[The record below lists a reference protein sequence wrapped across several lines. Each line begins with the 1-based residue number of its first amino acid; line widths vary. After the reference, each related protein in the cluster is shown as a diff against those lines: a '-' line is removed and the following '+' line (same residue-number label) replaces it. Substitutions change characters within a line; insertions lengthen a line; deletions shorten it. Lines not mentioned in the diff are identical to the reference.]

1 MIFENLA
8 YFLNSSSSIM
18 KNSKEF
24 EAESKVKQK
33 RPGLASN
40 HFFGNNT
47 TAKKCS
53 TKSIALLRYHVVLGQ
68 DD

>member
-24 EAESKVKQK
+24 EAESKKDAA
-33 RPGLASN
+33 GSD
-40 HFFGNNT
+40 
-47 TAKKCS
+47 
-53 TKSIALLRYHVVLGQ
+53 I
-68 DD
+68 